1 MKVPRFAFEKFP
13 GADPTLTTHMKSV
26 GEAMAI
32 GRNFTEALQ
41 KALRSLESKDAVFD
55 WHQEWVEL
63 DKAAL
68 LAEIRG
74 PARRPAAEGHGRD
87 PRRRDAPRR
96 SSTRT
101 GIDPWFVDQLLLINE
116 IADEVTAAPE
126 LDARRCCARP
136 SGTASPTP
144 RSARS
149 AA

>member
-55 WHQEWVEL
+55 WHQEWVDL

-68 LAEIRG
+68 LEEIER
-74 PARRPAAEGHGRD
+74 PARRPAQEGHGRAAGRRD
-87 PRRRDAPRR
+87 RRRDLRGHPDRPVVRRPAAADQRDRRRGHRGAP
-96 SSTRT
+96 S
-101 GIDPWFVDQLLLINE
+101 
-116 IADEVTAAPE
+116 
-126 LDARRCCARP
+126 
-136 SGTASPTP
+136 
-144 RSARS
+144 
-149 AA
+149 